1 MFRSH
6 LILFNLWG
14 YRLWPETNEST
25 PEDHQQK
32 KITEFFIQN
41 IRREIESLEVQQEDL
56 DVPNRQEIEETE
68 PLSTQNMIEDARERR
83 SLKLRGVSEMSKCDV
98 CQFTTGSKTLLKS
111 HIEKTHKEPQ
121 KDHSQEMRKRF
132 SCDQCEFK
140 TTSQTVLKRAATG
153 TICC

>member
-1 MFRSH
+1 M
-6 LILFNLWG
+6 
-14 YRLWPETNEST
+14 
-25 PEDHQQK
+25 
-32 KITEFFIQN
+32 
-41 IRREIESLEVQQEDL
+41 EVQQEDL

-140 TTSQTVLKRAATG
+140 TTSQTVLKRHT
-153 TICC
+153 